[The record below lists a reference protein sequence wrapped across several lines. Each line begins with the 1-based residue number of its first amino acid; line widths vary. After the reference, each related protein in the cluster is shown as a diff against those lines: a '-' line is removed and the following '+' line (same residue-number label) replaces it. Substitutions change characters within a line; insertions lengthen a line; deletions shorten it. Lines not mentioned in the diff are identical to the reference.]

1 MLNGKLYAIY
11 DPYLCQQ
18 VLRAKLASF
27 DPFQEEFAQ
36 KVFGLSQATYDKI
49 RLNPQIFPDFTDAIH
64 QSFQTDSLAK
74 MNMRWLTDFAAK
86 MDPISNRKPIV
97 DPDNTGKETTSQGGG
112 IEVENFFLW
121 CRDVMTL
128 ATTRALYGDHDPF
141 IRDKSLIEASWS
153 VNTAQSSA
161 LQCKRL
167 SV

>member
-86 MDPISNRKPIV
+86 M
-97 DPDNTGKETTSQGGG
+97 
-112 IEVENFFLW
+112 
-121 CRDVMTL
+121 
-128 ATTRALYGDHDPF
+128 RALTTF
-141 IRDKSLIEASWS
+141 M
-153 VNTAQSSA
+153 VNEDAELFVLMRLAEDATLLTESA
-161 LQCKRL
+161 MK
-167 SV
+167 